1 MKHLA
6 VVGLV
11 FLCALAQADV
21 TGKWVGGAILG
32 PSKIAQTLD
41 GDQLLKLHNSKEFMK
56 TLVYEIKFGADKS
69 LVSIIRGEG
78 MKERKG
84 KGTWKQEGAA
94 LTITLTE
101 ENGAKR
107 AKTLLGTVSP
117 DGTRF
122 VVTIPSKPG
131 LPITKLIFKKVG

>member
-11 FLCALAQADV
+11 FLAAFASADV

-56 TLVYEIKFGADKS
+56 TLVYELKFGADKTFTT
-69 LVSIIRGEG
+69 LVRGEG
-78 MKERKG
+78 LKERKG

-94 LTITLTE
+94 LTINITE

-122 VVTIPSKPG
+122 VVSIPSKPG
-131 LPITKLIFKKVG
+131 LPITKLVFKKVG